1 MAWCASYVPGVWT
14 SAWTEVVDLTL
25 RHPSFESAGAALQP
39 DLPANT
45 LWTASPATVALLMH
59 GAARQTRAQFVKR
72 WSAPAALIVALHIVA
87 GIAVLRLVDRPPQPP
102 VAVHELTIAL
112 IAPPAP
118 PAVVPV
124 APPDPKPVPKPTPKP
139 VVKHVT
145 PRPQP
150 VVPPSPVLAT
160 QAPAA
165 TTVAAPP
172 ATPATPA
179 PAEAKPDAA
188 PAPSTAPSHA
198 STGAPLSVAHL
209 SCDGDAPAYP
219 MLSKRHGETGTAVVA
234 ITVDTHGA
242 VRSATLRTSSG
253 FPRLDDAALQAAR
266 ERSCQPYVENGTPVV
281 ATALLPFAF
290 RLQD

>member
-1 MAWCASYVPGVWT
+1 MH
-14 SAWTEVVDLTL
+14 LTF
-25 RHPSFESAGAALQP
+25 RHPSFELTGATQP
-39 DLPANT
+39 TA
-45 LWTASPATVALLMH
+45 LWTASPAAVAVLRH
-59 GAARQTRAQFVKR
+59 IATRETRAQFAKR
-72 WSAPAALIVALHIVA
+72 WSVPAALVVGLHIVA

-102 VAVHELTIAL
+102 VAVPELTIAL

-118 PAVVPV
+118 PARVPV
-124 APPDPKPVPKPTPKP
+124 APPDPKPVPKFTPKP

-160 QAPAA
+160 QAPAP

-172 ATPATPA
+172 AAPAAPA

-188 PAPSTAPSHA
+188 AAPSTAPSHA

-209 SCDGDAPAYP
+209 TCDGEAPAYP
-219 MLSKRHGETGTAVVA
+219 MLSKRRGETGTAVIA
-234 ITVDTHGA
+234 ITVDTQGV
-242 VRSATLRTSSG
+242 VRSASLRTSSG

-266 ERSCQPYVENGTPVV
+266 ARSCQPYVENGTPVV

-290 RLQD
+290 HLQD

>member
-1 MAWCASYVPGVWT
+1 
-14 SAWTEVVDLTL
+14 VDLTF
-25 RHPSFESAGAALQP
+25 RHPSFESSGAPSPSA
-39 DLPANT
+39 T
-45 LWTASPATVALLMH
+45 LWTASPATVAALMH
-59 GAARQTRAQFVKR
+59 GAARQTRTQFAKR
-72 WSAPAALIVALHIVA
+72 WSVPAALVVALHVIA
-87 GIAVLRLVDRPPQPP
+87 GIAIVKLVDRPPQPP
-102 VAVHELTIAL
+102 IAERELTVSLIASPAPVAVA
-112 IAPPAP
+112 
-118 PAVVPV
+118 V
-124 APPDPKPVPKPTPKP
+124 APPEPKPVPKPTPKP

-145 PRPQP
+145 PRVQP

-160 QAPAA
+160 QAPST

-172 ATPATPA
+172 ATPAPPA
-179 PAEAKPDAA
+179 PSEAKPDAA
-188 PAPSTAPSHA
+188 AAPSTAPSHA
-198 STGAPLSVAHL
+198 SSGAPVSVAHL

-234 ITVDTHGA
+234 ITVDTHGV

-290 RLQD
+290 HLQD